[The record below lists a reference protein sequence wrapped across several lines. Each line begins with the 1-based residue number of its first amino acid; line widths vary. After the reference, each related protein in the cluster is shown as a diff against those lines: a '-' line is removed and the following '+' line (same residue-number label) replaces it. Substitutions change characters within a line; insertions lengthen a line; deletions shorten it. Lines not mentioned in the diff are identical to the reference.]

1 MRFLADECL
10 HVAIVA
16 ALRAAGHE
24 VSTVQAIDA
33 GAGDRVVLQRAL
45 SNRAILLTADKD
57 FGRIVI
63 AHGLAASGIV
73 LFRRSAR
80 HPDRAAARLL
90 AAIDEHGE
98 RLYQLY
104 VVIAGERTRVRAM
117 SLALA
122 DEDVTDPTDG

>member
-16 ALRAAGHE
+16 ALRRAGHE
-24 VSTVQAIDA
+24 VATVQASDA
-33 GAGDRVVLQRAL
+33 GANDRAVLQRAVQD
-45 SNRAILLTADKD
+45 RAILLTADKD

-63 AHGLAASGIV
+63 AQGGAASGIV

-80 HPDRAAARLL
+80 RPDRAAARLL

-98 RLYQLY
+98 RLHDLY
-104 VVIAGERTRVRAM
+104 LVITAERTRARAIR
-117 SLALA
+117 LLRGKQ
-122 DEDVTDPTDG
+122 T

>member
-16 ALRAAGHE
+16 ALRRAGHE
-24 VSTVQAIDA
+24 VAAIQASDA
-33 GAGDRVVLQRAL
+33 GASDRVVLQRAL
-45 SNRAILLTADKD
+45 EDRAVLLTTDKD

-63 AHGLAASGIV
+63 ARGAASAGVV

-98 RLYQLY
+98 RLHDLY
-104 VVIAGERTRVRAM
+104 VVMTPERVRVRAL
-117 SLALA
+117 SVLRGAS
-122 DEDVTDPTDG
+122 T